1 MPPFAHH
8 SAAPKR
14 PTNGDDE
21 MPQELIANARMY
33 AVAPGAAAAWKALF
47 AWLIDTTGVPLTV
60 IDHAFPAKLD
70 DLWRREDLACT
81 FMCGWP
87 WLRLGL
93 GHKVIAAPIPKASYA
108 QGNAVYCSHF
118 IVRRDSPFETLEST
132 FGHRFAFTI
141 DDSHSGYNA
150 PRHHLLR
157 YRRDNAPLYRE
168 IVGPLTTPR
177 RVLEAIAEGRA
188 DVGPQDSF
196 AFDLM
201 QRHAPELT
209 STVRIVASTETM
221 PMPALMASA
230 HADVA
235 MVETLADALCALHSR
250 PECDALRDD
259 LCIDG
264 FVHIDPAAYHLS
276 ERWAKAAELKGMKR
290 IA

>member
-1 MPPFAHH
+1 
-8 SAAPKR
+8 
-14 PTNGDDE
+14 

-33 AVAPGAAAAWKALF
+33 AVAPGAIAAWKQLF
-47 AWLIDTTGVPLTV
+47 AWLIGTTGVPLTV

-70 DLWRREDLACT
+70 DLWRRDDLACT

-87 WLRLGL
+87 WFRLGL
-93 GHKVIAAPIPKASYA
+93 GHKVIAAPIPNASYA
-108 QGNAVYCSHF
+108 RGEPVYCSHF
-118 IVRRDSPFETLEST
+118 IVRRNSPFDTLEST
-132 FGHRFAFTI
+132 FGHRFAYTI

-150 PRHHLLR
+150 PRYHLLQ
-157 YRRDNAPLYRE
+157 YRSNSEPLFRE

-209 STVRIVASTETM
+209 SAVRIVASTETM

-230 HADVA
+230 QADPG
-235 MVETLADALCALHSR
+235 MIETLTDALCSLALR
-250 PECDALRDD
+250 PECKALLDD
-259 LCIDG
+259 LCIQG
-264 FVHIDPAAYHLS
+264 FARIDPSVYELT
-276 ERWAKAAELKGMKR
+276 ERWAKAAEKRGLMR